1 MEVGVLNFRLSS
13 SFSDEGQS
21 SLLYSRHIKMM
32 PHVRMV
38 KMYPKCPEAGIN
50 VDLGCYNV
58 MKYIYI
64 LFLVPEVVNF

>member
-1 MEVGVLNFRLSS
+1 MGVLNFRLSS

-32 PHVRMV
+32 PHVGMV

-50 VDLGCYNV
+50 VDLGCV
-58 MKYIYI
+58 CHEIYIYT
-64 LFLVPEVVNF
+64 LPCS